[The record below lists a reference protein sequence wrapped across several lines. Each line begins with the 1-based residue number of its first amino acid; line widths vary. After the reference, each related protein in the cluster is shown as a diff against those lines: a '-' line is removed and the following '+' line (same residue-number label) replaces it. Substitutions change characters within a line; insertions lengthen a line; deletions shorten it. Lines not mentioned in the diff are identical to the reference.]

1 MQRKHFFPLIVL
13 LISAL
18 LAACGGQPAEEPAA
32 PAEPTE
38 APAEGGAETPTEG
51 DESTGG
57 DQPYAGTTVTI
68 FGAYTEPGEVEA
80 FEAGFAPFEEETG
93 IDVVYQGA
101 SDFEVLIA
109 TRIEGNDPPDIAG
122 FPQPGLMNR
131 FADAAVDLSTV
142 FEDGYIEQ
150 QYNPSWIDMATL
162 PDGRV
167 IGVWHRAIVKSLV
180 WYSPQYFEEGGYTPP
195 ETWDELL
202 ALSDQMV
209 ADGRKP
215 WYAPMESGNATG
227 WVGTD
232 WIEDIVLRTTSVEN
246 YDRWTVPE
254 SPEDR
259 LRFASP
265 EIQNAWEI
273 MGSFLLNEDYMYGG
287 ILSTLQDRFFDTGI
301 ALIEGNAMMAKQGS
315 YMPSWLAE
323 DYPDLAI
330 GPDGDLNYFFFPAI
344 DEQYGDPVLTGG
356 DVYTMYNDRP
366 EVREVLRYMTSAE
379 SIRPAIERGVFLSP
393 HQDAELDWFRE
404 ADRGIAEILL
414 NADTVRFDGSDLMP
428 GEVGT
433 GTFWAG
439 VVDYVSGEDLEPI
452 LQEIDASWPQ

>member
-1 MQRKHFFPLIVL
+1 
-13 LISAL
+13 
-18 LAACGGQPAEEPAA
+18 
-32 PAEPTE
+32 
-38 APAEGGAETPTEG
+38 
-51 DESTGG
+51 
-57 DQPYAGTTVTI
+57 
-68 FGAYTEPGEVEA
+68 
-80 FEAGFAPFEEETG
+80 
-93 IDVVYQGA
+93 
-101 SDFEVLIA
+101 
-109 TRIEGNDPPDIAG
+109 
-122 FPQPGLMNR
+122 
-131 FADAAVDLSTV
+131 
-142 FEDGYIEQ
+142 
-150 QYNPSWIDMATL
+150 
-162 PDGRV
+162 
-167 IGVWHRAIVKSLV
+167 
-180 WYSPQYFEEGGYTPP
+180 
-195 ETWDELL
+195 
-202 ALSDQMV
+202 MV

-254 SPEDR
+254 SPDDR
-259 LRFASP
+259 LLFASP

-273 MGSFLLNEDYMYGG
+273 MGSFLLNDDYMYGG

-301 ALIEGNAMMAKQGS
+301 PLIEGDAMMAKQGS

-323 DYPDLAI
+323 DYPELAI
-330 GPDGDLNYFFFPAI
+330 GPEGDLNYFFFPAI

-366 EVREVLRYMTSAE
+366 EVREVIRYMTSAE

-393 HQDAELDWFRE
+393 HQDAELDWFDE

-439 VVDYVSGEDLEPI
+439 VVDYISGEDLEPI
-452 LQEIDASWPQ
+452 LQDIDASWPQ